1 MHAIWDM
8 PITFGSSIHLIQI
21 LLCIIVITVVLILL
35 SSGLRQVSLI
45 ADKARKNIRDSFP
58 NMAYNTDEND
68 IREGRMM
75 SKYCEQCGTELEDNA
90 MFCPSAERNAIV
102 KMLK

>member
-1 MHAIWDM
+1 
-8 PITFGSSIHLIQI
+8 
-21 LLCIIVITVVLILL
+21 
-35 SSGLRQVSLI
+35 
-45 ADKARKNIRDSFP
+45 
-58 NMAYNTDEND
+58 
-68 IREGRMM
+68 M